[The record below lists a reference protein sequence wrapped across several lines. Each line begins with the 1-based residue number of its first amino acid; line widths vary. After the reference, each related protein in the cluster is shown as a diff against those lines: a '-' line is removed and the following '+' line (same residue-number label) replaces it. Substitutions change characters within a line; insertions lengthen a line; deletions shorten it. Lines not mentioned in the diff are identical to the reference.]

1 MREEHRA
8 RSDSNWKGGLAA
20 SERGGAVMSGREL
33 VESVMVRANEHPN
46 KLEGFD
52 SDYVIDLTGD
62 GGGKFRLRIAGGKV
76 AMVDDEVTPPKAAV
90 TISTSDFSDLLQ
102 EKVSA
107 MSLFMQGKVRLQG
120 DMGEAFRLESL
131 FRS

>member
-1 MREEHRA
+1 
-8 RSDSNWKGGLAA
+8 
-20 SERGGAVMSGREL
+20 MSGREL
-33 VESVMVRANEHPN
+33 VESVMARANEHPD
-46 KLEGFD
+46 KLDGFD

-62 GGGKFRLRIAGGKV
+62 GGGRFRLRIAEKKV
-76 AMVDDEVTPPKAAV
+76 AIVEDESVPPKASV
-90 TISTSDFSDLLQ
+90 TLGVTDFDNLLQ

-107 MSLFMQGKVRLQG
+107 MALFMQGKIRLQG

>member
-1 MREEHRA
+1 MRAEHRA
-8 RSDSNWKGGLAA
+8 RNDSNWKGGLAA
-20 SERGGAVMSGREL
+20 PRRGGTIMNGREL
-33 VESVMVRANEHPN
+33 VESVMARANEHPK
-46 KLEGFD
+46 KLEGFAA
-52 SDYVIDLTGD
+52 DYVIDLTGES
-62 GGGKFRLRIAGGKV
+62 GGKFRLRIADRKV
-76 AMVDDEVTPPKAAV
+76 VLVDDEATPPKAAV
-90 TISTSDFSDLLQ
+90 SIATSDFSDLLQ